1 MSDKTTVATSSG
13 LGLGTVLL
21 IIFACGKIFGFGPF
35 QSWSWLTIIFL
46 PILIDIG
53 VVIALMLIMLIV
65 AFIIWSH
72 R

>member
-35 QSWSWLTIIFL
+35 QYWSWLKIIFFAN
-46 PILIDIG
+46 PY
-53 VVIALMLIMLIV
+53 
-65 AFIIWSH
+65 
-72 R
+72 